1 LIEAPLLMRWYCFYV
16 CALSVQVTV
25 VVPDPYYWGE
35 GALLSL
41 FMFECQISVMFES
54 VVVLLVWLS
63 RGDVL
68 ARQ

>member
-1 LIEAPLLMRWYCFYV
+1 
-16 CALSVQVTV
+16 VTV

-41 FMFECQISVMFES
+41 FMFECQISVLFES